1 MILHLYLA
9 RRFALRFL
17 GLFGAFFLLAVLF
30 DLAALAGRFDRADP
44 GLAEVVRLAVLKAPS
59 GVIQLFAMITIL
71 ATLVLFRGLVRSS
84 ELVAM
89 RAAGRSALGI
99 LAAPL
104 LVAVALGLA
113 ATVALGPMSAA
124 MLRQYETEAGR
135 YETGTISAF
144 SLSRK
149 GLWLRQGD
157 PHGQTVIFARRA
169 NFNATRLSGVT
180 FFRFDPEGRMTR
192 RIEAEFAVLGD
203 GAWTLGPGKS
213 WEINAADQVPDAT
226 AQQFTTLRLPSDL
239 SRDQVLD
246 SFGDPATISI
256 FEMPGFI
263 ERLELSGFSTKRH
276 RVQLQV
282 ELARPLLMA
291 AVVILGAV
299 FSMRHARAGNAGL
312 AALAT
317 IIAGL
322 LVYILQDFARILG
335 ANGAI
340 PVAAAAWGPPVA
352 TLLVALGL
360 LLHVEEG

>member
-1 MILHLYLA
+1 MAPWQGFIQIGGARLHNLQVEELRIPLNRLVVITGPSGSGKSTLAMELLLTEARWRYLEA
-9 RRFALRFL
+9 ATGAPAGGAVGVDYIHGLPPAVGVRQLPPAQLHRSSVAVLL
-17 GLFGAFFLLAVLF
+17 GLVGTA
-30 DLAALAGRFDRADP
+30 
-44 GLAEVVRLAVLKAPS
+44 
-59 GVIQLFAMITIL
+59 
-71 ATLVLFRGLVRSS
+71 
-84 ELVAM
+84 
-89 RAAGRSALGI
+89 
-99 LAAPL
+99 
-104 LVAVALGLA
+104 
-113 ATVALGPMSAA
+113 ALGPMSAA

-149 GLWLRQGD
+149 GLWLRHGD
-157 PHGQTVIFARRA
+157 RQGQTVIFARRA

-180 FFRFDPEGRMTR
+180 FFRFGPDGRMIR

-213 WEINAADQVPDAT
+213 WEINAPGKVPDAT
-226 AQQFTTLRLPSDL
+226 AQQFTTLRLPSEL

-246 SFGDPATISI
+246 SLGDPATISI

-299 FSMRHARAGNAGL
+299 FSMRHFRAGNAGL
-312 AALAT
+312 MALAT

-322 LVYILQDFARILG
+322 AVYILQDFARILG

-360 LLHVEEG
+360 LLNVEEG